1 VGLAARVRASWAGEQ
16 RGRLVIWA
24 IFAVA
29 ALIAI
34 LILVLAGQGQTL
46 KGDEWGYAREL
57 ATRPLPDAL
66 FDPPAGKY
74 LLVLPL
80 LLYKAAFSTIG
91 ISDYIPYRLA
101 AMALTVAAAALFL
114 VLAARRVG
122 YLLALPGAVL
132 ILFLGSSGEVTTT
145 ALRIPIQIAVVAGL
159 GMLLALERRDLRGDV
174 AACVLLAIAI
184 TSHPLGTAFAAAAV
198 VMVLARPA
206 PERWRR
212 AWIFAVPLVLF
223 AAWYLT
229 LREPAPNSAS
239 FGDQLGDLPR
249 FLFQSLTTMVAAITG
264 AFRSPFDGE
273 INFLT
278 PVGYVLA
285 TIAVVAVGFRA
296 LTSRPPATFWAILV
310 ALLVL
315 LAAPAFAP
323 GLLRS
328 PTASRYVFPGVI
340 MLLLLFCE
348 TARGVQ
354 VTGRSARLAAC
365 AVVVVFVIGLYSNS
379 IALDNNAR
387 TWASTGKQV
396 SSELTALDLARGHVE
411 PDFRPED
418 PSAAVQIPSTNL
430 DISAAGY
437 FKIRD
442 AYGSPAFSTSELLTE
457 ELEDR
462 RVADIVLA
470 RALDLRLRPAPSII
484 TSSKATPPQVVATQ
498 AASSGAGPSCITLTP
513 RDGPAA
519 SQMLLPRGG
528 VAMSTSGGEPVGLA
542 LGRFDGSAYP
552 LQPLQPR
559 GAGLLVIPP
568 GTDPTPWR
576 LFIAPTEQAVTACG
590 LDLSKLLGG

>member
-1 VGLAARVRASWAGEQ
+1 MGLPARVKATLAGEQ
-16 RGRLVIWA
+16 RQRLVVWA
-24 IFAVA
+24 IFAAA

-46 KGDEWGYAREL
+46 KGDEWAYAREL

-80 LLYKAAFSTIG
+80 LLYRAAFSTIG
-91 ISDYIPYRLA
+91 ISDYIPYRLT

-122 YLLALPGAVL
+122 YLLALPGAIL
-132 ILFLGSSGEVTTT
+132 ILFLGSSSEVTTT

-159 GMLLALERRDLRGDV
+159 GMFLALERRDLRGDV
-174 AACVLLAIAI
+174 AACVLLAISI

-198 VMVLARPA
+198 VIVVARPA

-223 AAWYLT
+223 AAWYLS

-249 FLFQSLTTMVAAITG
+249 FLFQSLATMVAAITG
-264 AFRSPFDGE
+264 TFRSPFDGQ

-278 PVGYVLA
+278 PVSYVLA
-285 TIAVVAVGFRA
+285 TIAFVAVGFRA

-310 ALLVL
+310 AVLVL
-315 LAAPAFAP
+315 FAAPAFAP

-340 MLLLLFCE
+340 MLLLLICE

-354 VTGRSARLAAC
+354 VTGRSARLAAW
-365 AVVVVFVIGLYSNS
+365 AVVVVFAIGLYSNS
-379 IALDNNAR
+379 IALDKNAR
-387 TWASTGKQV
+387 AWASTGKQV
-396 SSELTALDLARGHVE
+396 SAELTALELARGHVK
-411 PDFRPED
+411 PTFRPED
-418 PSAAVQIPSTNL
+418 PNAAVQIPSTNL
-430 DISAAGY
+430 GISAAGY
-437 FKIRD
+437 FTIQD

-457 ELEDR
+457 PLEDR

-470 RALDLRLRPAPSII
+470 RALDLRLRPVPSIRP
-484 TSSKATPPQVVATQ
+484 SSKATRPQVVATQ
-498 AASSGAGPSCITLTP
+498 TASRDAGPSCITLTP
-513 RDGPAA
+513 GGGPAA
-519 SQMLLPRGG
+519 SQILLPRGG
-528 VAMSTSGGEPVGLA
+528 VAMSTSGGEPVGLF

-552 LQPLQPR
+552 LERLQSR
-559 GAGLLVIPP
+559 EAGLLVIPP
-568 GTDPTPWR
+568 DADQTRWR
-576 LFIAPTEQAVTACG
+576 LFITPTEQALTACG
-590 LDLSKLLGG
+590 LDLSKLLG